1 MNGFKPAIE
10 RLEDRTA
17 PALIASQLP
26 LASLPPLTLT
36 TTQVSTLL
44 KRAAAATGSDDAIIA
59 IVDRNGTILGVRVE
73 GGVAP
78 SVQSN
83 PLILDFAID
92 GAVSLARTGA
102 FFSSNADPLTSRTIQ
117 FISQSTVTQREVNA
131 NTFDSNP

>member
-1 MNGFKPAIE
+1 MNGFKPTIE

-44 KRAAAATGSDDAIIA
+44 QRAAAATGSDDAIIA

-73 GGVAP
+73 GGVAS
-78 SVQSN
+78 SVTSN

-102 FFSSNADPLTSRTIQ
+102 FFSSN
-117 FISQSTVTQREVNA
+117 
-131 NTFDSNP
+131 